1 MQHGIKRA
9 HRATHAHDSENR
21 GRNTRVEIH
30 MDQPVNAFDL
40 SPEQQETASLL
51 QRLLGSA
58 ITNRY
63 VDFCRL
69 AAGAFALNV
78 SRPMAAHALRELDS
92 MLRGALEVPME
103 ARTPETAEDAEKI
116 AEARK
121 QLRALG
127 FEDQVI
133 DRAARELKP
142 RLNHKQ
148 QIRQIVSRLGL
159 APDGDIANL
168 WTSLTENFGGA
179 HQRSFHRSL
188 QVDDDF
194 REKYQR
200 PFDTV
205 IRAVAVAL
213 QGRYVALMRRV
224 EELAAMADRKQAA
237 KLFASEIP
245 GALPLQRHFF
255 DKLQTADWLPHLAKQ
270 GLFGEPLA
278 GPDEGA
284 SGGMRFRQWP
294 AGNYLLRMAKS
305 PDAIAR
311 RGVAEA
317 LRKVGSSKHPDVQY
331 DGLEILAALPPE
343 ESAPLADLAVSW
355 LSPGARNW
363 PMQTPEALIKQ
374 LAQGGHREAAL
385 KVARALLQIWEQNG
399 HLVTHY
405 AHRMYEYHLPSLVDP
420 LAACCGEDALRL
432 FADLLYESARITGR
446 IDSGHYSMRPMGDDG
461 MAQHDV
467 YESLI
472 SAARR
477 SAEALIQEDATRM
490 RGVVEFLAGYEPKI
504 FVRLYLHVLASNP
517 VAAPDLATAYLTDPS
532 LIEASWCR
540 DEYSRLALAWFQ
552 SLTAADQAK
561 VLGVIDALPDKY
573 LNAWKARFEEHRKK
587 PPVAGDE
594 RKFRAATFRDVVW
607 KWRAALPA
615 ERQEALDRVVQE
627 LGDPDAWKEQLF
639 PQEESPLRGT
649 DFSSRPISEIADFL
663 RTWTP
668 QAAGS
673 PQTVTALAQEL
684 RIAAFNNPEVY
695 AAEAAQFAELKPVYV
710 RQVLEG
716 LAMAANNRRKFD
728 WGGVLK
734 LITAAVARHHEPIDP
749 ATLFDGDDR
758 DWSWASAKAAELLA
772 AGLRQGAEGIAF
784 EHADQVRSIVET
796 LIRIAPDDP
805 EIEDFEERYRREPF
819 FAAQATVRGLAVE
832 LCILLMFWLSKDP
845 SSPLAAEPRKALS
858 NSSNIRDFFDGQL
871 ADRTAAGRIPR
882 AIMGR
887 YLCFLFYFGVDWLRA
902 HMDALFPQD
911 DEALRGASW
920 YGHLAHDQQPI
931 LDLVPELRF
940 CLAEEIARSA
950 DTGEQADRE
959 FRRERFADYL
969 MVLYLWGGLPDDLL
983 ESFWDHA
990 PSGVRQ
996 HCMWCLG
1003 TQLALPDMPDATRAR
1018 GFAYWER
1025 RLDAAR
1031 RSDNPDAFRA
1041 ELGAI
1046 GQWTLRDQIDDHWLA
1061 DQLFEMLQA
1070 GFVPTDAFSV
1080 VDWLAKLAPRNVNRA
1095 VEILSALLRNPCV
1108 DQWAYM
1114 TQQEPIRTVLAE
1126 GLAHGTQDTIAK
1138 VHELIGFLSSINE
1151 TGYID
1156 LIRSAAAE

>member
-1 MQHGIKRA
+1 MAQHG
-9 HRATHAHDSENR
+9 
-21 GRNTRVEIH
+21 RVEVH
-30 MDQPVNAFDL
+30 VDQPVNAFDL

-58 ITNRY
+58 IVNRY

-69 AAGAFALNV
+69 AAGAFALKV
-78 SRPMAAHALRELDS
+78 SRPLAAHALRELDS

-103 ARTPETAEDAEKI
+103 ARAPETAEDVEKI
-116 AEARK
+116 ALTRK

-127 FEDQVI
+127 FQDQAI

-168 WTSLTENFGGA
+168 WASLTENFGGA

-194 REKYQR
+194 RERYQR

-213 QGRYVALMRRV
+213 QGRYVTLMHRV
-224 EELAAMADRKQAA
+224 EELAATADRKQAA

-255 DKLQTADWLPHLAKQ
+255 EGLQTADWLPHLAKQ
-270 GLFGEPLA
+270 GLLGEPLA

-294 AGNYLLRMAKS
+294 AGDYLLRMAKS
-305 PDAIAR
+305 PDSVTR

-343 ESAPLADLAVSW
+343 QSAPLADLAVSW
-355 LSPGARNW
+355 LSAGTRNW
-363 PMQTPEALIKQ
+363 PMQTPETLIKK
-374 LAQGGHREAAL
+374 LAQGGQRDAAL
-385 KVARALLQIWEQNG
+385 QVARAVLQIWEQNG

-405 AHRMYEYHLPSLVDP
+405 AHHMYEYHLPSLVDP
-420 LAACCGEDALRL
+420 LASCCGEDALRL
-432 FADLLYESARITGR
+432 FADLLHEAAGITGR
-446 IDSGHYSMRPMGDDG
+446 IGSGHYSMRPMGDDG

-467 YESLI
+467 YESLV
-472 SAARR
+472 SAVRR
-477 SAEALIQEDATRM
+477 SVEALIQEDATRM
-490 RGVVEFLAGYEPKI
+490 RRVVELLAGYEPKI

-517 VAAPDLATAYLTDPS
+517 AAAPDLATAYLTDEP

-540 DEYSRLALAWFQ
+540 KEYSRLAVAWFS
-552 SLTAADQAK
+552 SLTPADQAK

-573 LNAWKARFEEHRKK
+573 LNAWKARFAERRLK
-587 PPVAGDE
+587 PPAADDE

-607 KWRAALPA
+607 KWRTALPA
-615 ERQEALDRVVQE
+615 ERQSALDRVVQE

-649 DFSSRPISEIADFL
+649 DFSSRPIPEIAEFL

-668 QAAGS
+668 QAEGS
-673 PQTVTALAQEL
+673 RQTVTALAQEL

-695 AAEAAQFAELKPVYV
+695 AAEAAQFAVLKPVYV

-716 LAMAANNRRKFD
+716 LAMAANNRRKFE

-734 LITAAVARHHEPIDP
+734 LIVAAVARHDETIDP
-749 ATLFDGDDR
+749 ATLFGGDDR
-758 DWSWASAKAAELLA
+758 DWSWAGVKAAELLA
-772 AGLRQGAEGIAF
+772 AGLRQGAEGTAF
-784 EHADQVRSIVET
+784 KHADQVRSIVEA
-796 LIRIAPDDP
+796 LIRIAPNEP

-819 FAAQATVRGLAVE
+819 FAAQATLRGLAVE
-832 LCILLMFWLSKDP
+832 LCILLIFWLSKDP

-858 NSSNIRDFFDGQL
+858 NSLNICDFLDGQL

-887 YLCFLFYFGVDWLRA
+887 YLCFLFYFGEDWLRA
-902 HMDALFPQD
+902 RMDVLFPQD
-911 DEALRGASW
+911 DESLRGASW

-931 LDLVPELRF
+931 LDLVQELRPS
-940 CLAEEIARSA
+940 LAEEIARLA
-950 DTGEQADRE
+950 EAGEQVDRE

-969 MVLYLWGGLPDDLL
+969 MVLYFWGGLPDDLL
-983 ESFWDHA
+983 ESFWEHA

-996 HCMWCLG
+996 HCMWYLG
-1003 TQLALPDMPDATRAR
+1003 TQLAAPDIPDAMRAR

-1025 RLDAAR
+1025 RLGAA
-1031 RSDNPDAFRA
+1031 SGSNNPDQFRA

-1046 GQWTLRDQIDDHWLA
+1046 GQWTLRDRIDDHWFA
-1061 DQLFEMLQA
+1061 DRLFDMLQA

-1080 VDWLAKLAPRNVNRA
+1080 VDWLAKIAPRNVDRA
-1095 VEILSALLRNPCV
+1095 VEILSALLRNPHV

-1114 TQQEPIRTVLAE
+1114 TQREPIRAVLSE
-1126 GLAHGTQDTIAK
+1126 GLLRGTQDTIAK

-1156 LIRSAAAE
+1156 LIRQPAAE

>member
-1 MQHGIKRA
+1 
-9 HRATHAHDSENR
+9 
-21 GRNTRVEIH
+21 
-30 MDQPVNAFDL
+30 MDPPVNAFDL
-40 SPEQQETASLL
+40 SLEQQETASLL

-58 ITNRY
+58 VANRY

-103 ARTPETAEDAEKI
+103 ARAPETFEDSEKI
-116 AEARK
+116 AQARK

-127 FEDQVI
+127 FEEQVI

-142 RLNHKQ
+142 RLSHKQ
-148 QIRQIVSRLGL
+148 QIRQMVSRLGL

-188 QVDDDF
+188 RVDDDF
-194 REKYQR
+194 RERYQR

-224 EELAAMADRKQAA
+224 EELAAMSDRKLAT

-255 DKLQTADWLPHLAKQ
+255 DKLQTAEWLTYLAMQ

-305 PDAIAR
+305 QDAETR

-331 DGLEILAALPPE
+331 DGFEILVALPPE
-343 ESAPLADLAVSW
+343 ESAPLADLAASW
-355 LSPGARNW
+355 LRPGTRNW
-363 PMQTPEALIKQ
+363 PMQMPETLIRR

-405 AHRMYEYHLPSLVDP
+405 ANQMYEFHLPSLVDP
-420 LAACCGEDALRL
+420 LAECCGEDALRL
-432 FADLLYESARITGR
+432 FANLLQEAARITGR
-446 IDSGHYSMRPMGDDG
+446 INSSHYSMRLMGDDR

-472 SAARR
+472 SAVRR
-477 SAEALIQEDATRM
+477 SAEALIREDPTRM
-490 RGVVEFLAGYEPKI
+490 RSVIELLAGYEPKI
-504 FVRLYLHVLASNP
+504 FVRLSLSVLAFNP
-517 VAAPDLATAYLTDPS
+517 ASASDLATAYLTDPP
-532 LIEASWCR
+532 LIEAGWCR
-540 DEYSRLALAWFQ
+540 DEYSRLASNWFPSLAAQ
-552 SLTAADQAK
+552 IQAN
-561 VLGVIDALPDKY
+561 VLQIIDGLPDKY
-573 LNAWKARFEEHRKK
+573 LNAWKLRFEENRKK
-587 PPVAGDE
+587 LPNSDDE
-594 RKFRAATFRDVVW
+594 RKFRGATFLDIVW
-607 KWRAALPA
+607 KWRAALSE
-615 ERQEALDRVVQE
+615 ERRDALDQIVRE
-627 LGDPDAWKEQLF
+627 LGDPDAWKAQLF
-639 PQEESPLRGT
+639 PQEESPLRAT
-649 DFSSRPISEIADFL
+649 DFSSRPIPEIVDFL

-668 QAAGS
+668 QPES
-673 PQTVTALAQEL
+673 SRQTVTALAQEL
-684 RIAAFNNPEVY
+684 QIAASNNPEAY
-695 AAEAAQFAELKPVYV
+695 AAEAAQFAVLKPIYV
-710 RQVLEG
+710 RQVLDG
-716 LAMAANNRRKFD
+716 LVMAANNRRKLE
-728 WGGVLK
+728 WAGVLG
-734 LITAAVARHHEPIDP
+734 LIAAAIARHDEPIDP

-758 DWSWASAKAAELLA
+758 DWSWTSVKAAELLA
-772 AGLRQGAEGIAF
+772 AGLRQGAEGISF
-784 EHADQVRSIVET
+784 QHADEVRSIAGT
-796 LIRIAPDDP
+796 LIRIAPNEP
-805 EIEDFEERYRREPF
+805 EIEDFEERYQREPF
-819 FAAQATVRGLAVE
+819 FAAQATLRGLVVE
-832 LCILLMFWLSKDP
+832 LCVLLMFWNSKD
-845 SSPLAAEPRKALS
+845 STSTLAAEPRKGLS
-858 NSSNIRDFFDGQL
+858 NSTNIRDFFGDQL

-887 YLCFLFYFGVDWLRA
+887 YLSFLFYFGEDWLRA
-902 HMDALFPQD
+902 NLDALLPPD

-931 LDLVPELRF
+931 LDLVPKLHL
-940 CLAEEIARSA
+940 CLAEEIARLTEAGS
-950 DTGEQADRE
+950 QVDRE
-959 FRRERFADYL
+959 YRRERLADYL

-983 ESFWDHA
+983 SSFWEHA
-990 PSGVRQ
+990 PSSVRQ
-996 HCMWCLG
+996 HCMWYLG
-1003 TQLALPDMPDATRAR
+1003 TQLAAPDMPDAMRAR
-1018 GFAYWER
+1018 GLAYWVR

-1031 RSDNPDAFRA
+1031 RSDNPDAFRS

-1046 GQWTLRDQIDDHWLA
+1046 GQWTLRDRIDDQWLA

-1080 VDWLAKLAPRNVNRA
+1080 VDWLAKIAPRNVDRT
-1095 VEILSALLRNPCV
+1095 VEILSALLRNPRI
-1108 DQWAYM
+1108 DQWTYM
-1114 TQQEPIRTVLAE
+1114 TQQEPIRAVLAE
-1126 GLAHGTQDTIAK
+1126 GLGHGTQDTISK

-1156 LIRSAAAE
+1156 LIQTPTLG